1 VNESKTMIQ
10 YPVCGMAVEEA
21 TVLNDERV
29 GKTFYSCTY
38 FGRHQFPAA
47 SSRASLVKKI
57 EGFHA

>member
-1 VNESKTMIQ
+1 MIQ